1 MAVIPVVH
9 ANSAVRDLLRRG
21 VKRRARVLS
30 CRSMRRVRA
39 LLAEELVDAI
49 VVDVR
54 SQSVAADAFELAATF
69 PEVPIFACSAFRPD
83 DGPLLS
89 RCQAAGLHGVFVNG
103 VDEPVLGEYVASRCA
118 TSRRR
123 NALADAP
130 QLLRLTEPVQMHVWN
145 EILERVDQPTTTASL
160 AGALGVSREHLSREF
175 ASGGAPNLKRVID
188 LARLTCAAHLLTNP
202 GYNVTMVAHILRFSS
217 ASHLAGSARRI
228 AGVAPSELSELGAR
242 GVLHRFRRG
251 RMRSRLSS

>member
-1 MAVIPVVH
+1 MTVIPVVH
-9 ANSAVRDLLRRG
+9 ASSAVRDLLRRG

-30 CRSMRRVRA
+30 CRSVRRVHL

-54 SQSVAADAFELAATF
+54 SGSLAAEAFALASSF
-69 PEVPIFACSAFRPD
+69 PEIPIFACSAFRPD
-83 DGPLLS
+83 DGPLLA
-89 RCQAAGLHGVFVNG
+89 RCQAAGLQGVFVNG

-123 NALADAP
+123 SALGDAP
-130 QLLRLTEPVQMHVWN
+130 HLLRLTEPVQLHVWN
-145 EILERVDQPTTTASL
+145 EILERVDQPITTASL
-160 AGALGVSREHLSREF
+160 ARVLGVSREHLSREF
-175 ASGGAPNLKRVID
+175 AAGGAPNLKRVID

-202 GYNVTMVAHILRFSS
+202 GYNITTVARILRFSS

-228 AGVAPSELSELGAR
+228 AGVAPSELAALGAR